1 MMASAVPSSP
11 TEQKVP
17 TRKKSNLFRRLFS
30 SHVSLRH
37 HHTQTPKSRPS
48 TSSLSDKKD
57 AGRHKITPQS
67 SHQTSSL
74 SVALARDDQ
83 NDNNSKDE
91 PTETPKQE
99 QQPEQQPEQQQSLST
114 PQVSSTESQPSLSP
128 KTSLSTRPSSLDDRE
143 NGTTNNN
150 NNSDAYDPSAIASK
164 AYHGQLDEL
173 VDDPDNLASWLGANS
188 PDRAKVRL
196 AYMALFEWT
205 DMSILAAL
213 RSLGDKVYLKA
224 ESQQLDKLMDAFSDR
239 WCECNPD
246 HGFKSS
252 GVIYT
257 IAYSILLLNTDHHT
271 EHQGTKKMG
280 RSQYIQQTLDT
291 IKNLVKAEDAEF
303 EKSRQDSTTTN
314 GTNSND
320 SESII
325 SRRQNSIDS
334 ARPSQRKR
342 WSANLSA
349 AKTDNLSLVSDSALY
364 SQSQWE
370 DIVTGVLKSI
380 YASVDMTPLN
390 VPFES
395 VRRNSLYL
403 QPQSSIGSQNGTS
416 RQDSSVSLL
425 HRFSLSRRSSWM
437 ADNWSD
443 YEYQDI
449 INNSAASAH
458 QLGKR
463 RSMFAESTGG
473 LGYDSIGFM
482 GALRSTMIQE
492 ENNHLS
498 KTTSS
503 SQGSLAKV
511 SSISYVNDG
520 GSIMTSTQDSA
531 IESMGSN
538 PEEEELSLNGA
549 PWAKEGLLKCQTYL
563 ETSGLSKKY
572 KKRDWVQVFVV
583 VQKGYLKMFTFDNR
597 RSRIGPSSPSKDRTT
612 TTVGGGNWL
621 DNATMTDS
629 ISLSHSIAQT
639 NPQGKGANSSAQW
652 SLTLPSQKM
661 LLFLAG
667 TQEIADEYVYTC
679 NYWAARVS
687 REPLVEAVSN
697 MEYGWD
703 RPVEI
708 VSQLDT
714 LPPISSGSFD
724 TLFIGKE
731 RIQVKEW
738 RPPVAST
745 LHGNYQEQEQL
756 DGLKKYSQKI
766 EDTFSE
772 HAACRPIMMRVFQ
785 PNYLVST
792 RAHNNWEKRS
802 QYLQKEIVK
811 YGTYASTLERAKKE
825 RDQLQPTLE
834 QIEANASEPSDPQGE
849 NEPTQDV
856 DNSGYEA
863 VSGEGDNASVSSR
876 DTVKG
881 IRDV

>member
-37 HHTQTPKSRPS
+37 HHNQTPKSRPS
-48 TSSLSDKKD
+48 TSSLSGRKD
-57 AGRHKITPQS
+57 SGKQKISPQS
-67 SHQTSSL
+67 SRQNSSL
-74 SVALARDDQ
+74 SVALARDEQ
-83 NDNNSKDE
+83 NDNYSKDE
-91 PTETPKQE
+91 PAQTSKQ
-99 QQPEQQPEQQQSLST
+99 EQQPEQQQSLST

-128 KTSLSTRPSSLDDRE
+128 ETSSLSTRPSSLDDRD
-143 NGTTNNN
+143 NATTN

-196 AYMALFEWT
+196 AYMALFDWT

-246 HGFKSS
+246 HGFKSA

-271 EHQGTKKMG
+271 EHQGTKKMA

-291 IKNLVKAEDAEF
+291 VKNLVKAEDVEF
-303 EKSRQDSTTTN
+303 EKTRQDSITN
-314 GTNSND
+314 GATSND

-349 AKTDNLSLVSDSALY
+349 AKTDNLALVNDSALY

-370 DIVTGVLKSI
+370 EIVTGVLKSI

-403 QPQSSIGSQNGTS
+403 HPQSSIGSQNGAA
-416 RQDSSVSLL
+416 RQDSNVSLL

-449 INNSAASAH
+449 INSSAASAH

-498 KTTSS
+498 KTESA
-503 SQGSLAKV
+503 QGSLAKV

-520 GSIMTSTQDSA
+520 GSIMTSAQGST
-531 IESMGSN
+531 IESIGSN

-549 PWAKEGLLKCQTYL
+549 PWAKEGLLKFQTYL

-597 RSRIGPSSPSKDRTT
+597 RSRIGPSSPSRDRTT

-639 NPQGKGANSSAQW
+639 NPQGKGASSAQW

-745 LHGNYQEQEQL
+745 LHGNYTEQEQL

-834 QIEANASEPSDPQGE
+834 QIEANASVGQDE
-849 NEPTQDV
+849 NESTQDV
-856 DNSGYEA
+856 DNLGYEA
-863 VSGEGDNASVSSR
+863 LNFGGDNASVSSH
-876 DTVKG
+876 DTIKG
-881 IRDV
+881 IKNV